1 MLTFGEAARQMRIDD
16 ATMARHID
24 ALLRDFVDGNR
35 ALFEGDLPTESALS
49 EAGWRLFREGRLR
62 LHCDELVPRLE
73 PVGDPDSRKAVRR
86 QNLKWWRALEA
97 LQIAGEVDPFFSMAD

>member
-1 MLTFGEAARQMRIDD
+1 MLTFGEAVRQMKIDA

-24 ALLRDFVDGNR
+24 ALLRDFVADNR
-35 ALFEGDLPTESALS
+35 ILFEGDLPTESALS

-62 LHCDELVPRLE
+62 LRCDELLPRLE
-73 PVGDPDSRKAVRR
+73 PVDSRKVVRR
-86 QNLKWWRALEA
+86 QNLKWWRAFEA